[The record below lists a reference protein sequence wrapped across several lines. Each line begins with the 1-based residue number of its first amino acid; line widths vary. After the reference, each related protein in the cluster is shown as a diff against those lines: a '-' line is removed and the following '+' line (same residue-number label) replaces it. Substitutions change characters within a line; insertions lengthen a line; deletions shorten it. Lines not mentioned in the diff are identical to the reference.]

1 MAAIALVGADGAG
14 KTTMARMLE
23 KSSMFPLKY
32 LYMGINIESSNVALP
47 TSRLITYLRRTRDKK
62 SNTSGPQS
70 AALQTM
76 QNCKRKPAGKL
87 WAAARL
93 AHRLAEEW
101 YRQLLSWSYQM
112 RGYIVVYD
120 RHFLFDF
127 PLHDV
132 VQNQPLSEWLHRWC
146 LASFYPQPDLVLYL
160 DAPAEVLFAR
170 KGESTLQYLTSRR
183 QAFTRQGKHMPN
195 FVYIDA
201 TQPLGIVYA
210 EVTKLII
217 QFYEK
222 HYGSTTSS
230 K

>member
-1 MAAIALVGADGAG
+1 MAAIAFVGADGAG

-23 KSSMFPLKY
+23 KSSVFPLKY
-32 LYMGINIESSNVALP
+32 LYMGLSIESSNVGLP
-47 TSRLITYLRRTRDKK
+47 SSHLISYLKRSGNKQSSTSE
-62 SNTSGPQS
+62 PQS
-70 AALQTM
+70 ATHPTM

-93 AHRLAEEW
+93 ANRLAEEW

-112 RGYIVVYD
+112 RGYIVLYD

-132 VQNQPLSEWLHRWC
+132 VQNQPFGEWLHRWC
-146 LASFYPQPDLVLYL
+146 LASFYPPPDLVLYL

-183 QAFTRQGKHMPN
+183 QAFIRQGKHMPN
-195 FVYIDA
+195 FLHIDA

-210 EVTKLII
+210 EVTKHII

-222 HYGSTTSS
+222 HYGSSTSN

>member
-1 MAAIALVGADGAG
+1 MAAIAFVGADGAG
-14 KTTMARMLE
+14 KTTMARILE
-23 KSSMFPLKY
+23 ESSVFPLKY
-32 LYMGINIESSNVALP
+32 LYMGLSIDSSNVALP
-47 TSRLITYLRRTRDKK
+47 TSRLISYLKRTWDKK
-62 SNTSGPQS
+62 PNTAEPES
-70 AALQTM
+70 ATHHTM
-76 QNCKRKPAGKL
+76 HNCERKPAGKL

-112 RGYIVVYD
+112 RGYIVLYD

-146 LASFYPQPDLVLYL
+146 LASFYPQPDFVLYL

-170 KGESTLQYLTSRR
+170 KGEATLQYLTSRR
-183 QAFTRQGKHMPN
+183 QAFIRQGKHIPN
-195 FVYIDA
+195 FVQIDA
-201 TQPLGIVYA
+201 TQPLDIVYA
-210 EVTKLII
+210 EVTKHII

-222 HYGSTTSS
+222 HYGSSTSN